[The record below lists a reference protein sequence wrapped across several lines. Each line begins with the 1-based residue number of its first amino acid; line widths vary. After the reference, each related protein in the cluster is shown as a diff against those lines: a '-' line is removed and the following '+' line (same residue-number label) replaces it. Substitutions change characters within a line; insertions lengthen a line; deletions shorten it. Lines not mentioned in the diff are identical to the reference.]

1 LATLSQAAD
10 EGYHMK
16 TIIVSLVAAFSFF
29 CALPSYST
37 GEGLPVSKYLEDSE
51 HKNDILGF
59 YLNAVFSGITL
70 ANERANPR
78 IFCMSQEN
86 TESTYEL
93 IDSRIAQLMQEKRIK
108 DDSTV
113 DEIIMDILIKKY
125 PCK

>member
-1 LATLSQAAD
+1 MRL
-10 EGYHMK
+10 
-16 TIIVSLVAAFSFF
+16 IIVTLAAAFLFS
-29 CALPSYST
+29 CTLPSYST
-37 GEGLPVSKYLEDSE
+37 AEGLPISKYLEDPE

-78 IFCMSQEN
+78 IFCMSQES
-86 TESTYEL
+86 TESPYEL
-93 IDSRIAQLMQEKRIK
+93 IDNRITQLKKENRIK

-113 DEIIMDILIKKY
+113 DQLIMDILIQKY